1 MGRHEAAPLNYEF
14 YGSVDLPLHAAHGF
28 PTGRRLL
35 LLLVAASAARM
46 LAIVLVALLAGF
58 HVLFVCATLRVV
70 LCHSLSFQ
78 WF

>member
-1 MGRHEAAPLNYEF
+1 MALLTCLYMLLMG
-14 YGSVDLPLHAAHGF
+14 S

-35 LLLVAASAARM
+35 LLIAASAARM
-46 LAIVLVALLAGF
+46 LAIVFVALLAGF